1 MFDHSEQIVEDGVFE
16 EVAPESSALVPLV
29 PSAHKAAIVPLPR
42 PDPTFLTHLIA
53 TAEQL
58 PQTRK
63 ERRAAPVDA
72 LSAYRALQPRSQGA
86 QARSRHVID
95 TRTSHSVFE
104 RSA

>member
-1 MFDHSEQIVEDGVFE
+1 MFDDSERMVEDGVFE

-29 PSAHKAAIVPLPR
+29 PSVHRANIFPLPR
-42 PDPTFLTHLIA
+42 PDPTFLAHLIA

-63 ERRAAPVDA
+63 ARRVAPADA
-72 LSAYRALQPRSQGA
+72 SSAYRALQPKSQDRSQGA

-95 TRTSHSVFE
+95 T
-104 RSA
+104 